1 MPEAGRTPGQA
12 ASELNLVF
20 QFEKVKDLRQ
30 IMAFGVMVTPALV
43 VDGVVK
49 VAGKVPGV
57 EEIKKC
63 WRNIKERKM
72 KNTIAR
78 HNFILV
84 RGIIVRELQA
94 ANTKADEKKKC
105 AAVENYLVTFVELG
119 SVRCIPCKMM
129 QPIMKDIEKDYAGQV
144 KVVFH
149 DVWTPEGEPFA
160 TSFKI
165 RVIPTQ
171 VFLDK
176 DGKEYF
182 RHEGF
187 FPKEELIKVLQQK
200 GVK

>member
-1 MPEAGRTPGQA
+1 
-12 ASELNLVF
+12 
-20 QFEKVKDLRQ
+20 
-30 IMAFGVMVTPALV
+30 
-43 VDGVVK
+43 
-49 VAGKVPGV
+49 
-57 EEIKKC
+57 
-63 WRNIKERKM
+63 M
-72 KNTIAR
+72 KNTI
-78 HNFILV
+78 I
-84 RGIIVRELQA
+84 RGIILFLLAGLMSMSCSA
-94 ANTKADEKKKC
+94 ANTKADENSKN
-105 AAVENYLVTFVELG
+105 AAETENYLVTFVELG

-160 TSFKI
+160 RTYKI

-176 DGKEYF
+176 EGKEYF

-187 FPKEELIKVLQQK
+187 FPKEELVKILKQK